1 MARTLARNTGKTLK
15 KSAQFKA
22 ATKAAK
28 GTRKT
33 VTKAVKASAVAKAAK
48 SVVGNMG
55 DRTRKGTAIGVGA
68 TSAAGVMLFRR
79 RRRAAAAND
88 AGRSTGELNDPALAR
103 KVETEIFRPA
113 DAPKDKVNVNVEH
126 GVVFLR
132 GEVASRE
139 QADTL
144 EQAALRVEGVKR
156 VENLLHTAGEAAPA
170 KTESHDSVERPVG

>member
-15 KSAQFKA
+15 KSAKLKA

-33 VTKAVKASAVAKAAK
+33 VMKAIEASVVVKAAQKAI
-48 SVVGNMG
+48 GNMG
-55 DRTRKGTAIGVGA
+55 DRTRKGAAIGVGA

-113 DAPKDKVNVNVEH
+113 DAPKDSVNVNVEH

-139 QADTL
+139 QADKL
-144 EQAALRVEGVKR
+144 ESAAQAVEGVKR
-156 VENLLHTAGEAAPA
+156 VENLLHTPGEPAPS
-170 KTESHDSVERPVG
+170 KTESHDSVERPVH